1 MKKLPV
7 FKNETYQD
15 FTQKPVADK
24 LRAAIEKVRATF
36 GREYDLVIG
45 GERVKTAQKF
55 ESRNPSHKD
64 EVVGVFAKARAE
76 EGRRAVEVAHRAFQ
90 TWQFEPVEKRAE
102 RMLKVAKL
110 MRQRRNQLV
119 AWCILEA
126 GKTWLEADADVAEA
140 IDFAEWYAREAL
152 RLGGPQKT
160 YPFPGEKPELRYI
173 PLGAV
178 VVIPPWNFP
187 SAILSGMTFAALVSG
202 NTVVLKPSSDT
213 PGIGWQIA
221 EILLEVGFPDGVF
234 NFVPGSGATAGNAMV
249 EHPQTRMI
257 AFTGSKEVGL
267 DIVARAARTQPG
279 QIWIKRVI
287 AEMGGKNALVVD
299 ESGDLE
305 AAAQGALVSAFGYQG
320 QKCSAGSRIVLHQKI
335 YDLFLEKFIAQV
347 EAIRVGPAE
356 EPSNYM
362 GPVINQG
369 AFTSIM
375 DYIEVGRG
383 EGKLAAGGSGDN
395 SRGFFI
401 QPTVFTDVDP
411 HARIA
416 QEEIFG
422 PVTAVIRANDFEHA
436 LEVANCTE
444 YGLTGAVY
452 SRNRQHLERA
462 KERFFCGNLYLNRK
476 CTGAM
481 VGAHPFGGFNM
492 SGTDSKAGG
501 RDYLLLFTQAK
512 AISEKIIKPAKKKRK
527 KR

>member
-1 MKKLPV
+1 MRKLPP
-7 FKNETYQD
+7 FKNESCQD
-15 FTQKPVADK
+15 FSKKPAVDT
-24 LRAAIEKVRATF
+24 LRTAINKVRATL
-36 GREYDLVIG
+36 GREYEIIVG
-45 GERVKTAQKF
+45 GQRLPAEQKF
-55 ESRNPSHKD
+55 ESRNPSQKD
-64 EVVGVFAKARAE
+64 EVVGVFPKASAE
-76 EGRRAVEVAHRAFQ
+76 QARQAVEVAHQAFQ
-90 TWQFEPVEKRAE
+90 SWQYEPAEKRAT
-102 RMLKVAKL
+102 RLLRVAQL
-110 MRQRRNQLV
+110 MRRRRNELV

-126 GKTWLEADADVAEA
+126 GKTWLEADADVCEA

-152 RLGGPQKT
+152 RLSGPQKT
-160 YPFPGEKPELRYI
+160 YPFLGEKPELRYL

-187 SAILSGMTFAALVSG
+187 AAILCGMTFAALVSG

-213 PGIGWQIA
+213 PGIGAQIA
-221 EILLEVGFPDGVF
+221 EIILEARFPDGVF

-249 EHPQTRMI
+249 EHPRTRMI

-267 DIVARAARTQPG
+267 DIVERAAKTPPG

-287 AEMGGKNALVVD
+287 AEMGGKNAVVVD
-299 ESGDLE
+299 ESADLDT
-305 AAAQGALVSAFGYQG
+305 AAQEALASAFGYQG
-320 QKCSAGSRIVLHQKI
+320 QKCSAGSRIVLHQRI
-335 YDLFLEKFIAQV
+335 YDDFLEKFLPRV
-347 EAIRVGPAE
+347 KAIKVGPAE
-356 EPSNYM
+356 DPANYM

-369 AFTSIM
+369 AFDSILG
-375 DYIEVGRG
+375 YIDVGKN
-383 EGKLAAGGSGDN
+383 EAKLAAGGEGDN
-395 SRGFFI
+395 RHGFFI
-401 QPTVFTDVDP
+401 QPTVFTEVDP

-422 PVTAVIRANDFEHA
+422 PVTAVIRAQNFDHA

-452 SRNRQHLERA
+452 SRNRKNLQKA

-501 RDYLLLFTQAK
+501 HDYLLLFTQAK
-512 AISEKIIKPAKKKRK
+512 AISEKITKPSKKKR
-527 KR
+527 